1 MLPDKIDSGEEKK
14 NRFSRWPPWWPSWIS
29 NLNDFSCFDLQVTLM
44 LHTKLQVSWPF
55 SSGEHGGHL
64 AFPFGMI
71 LAIFDLQV
79 MLTTEFQVNWPF
91 GSGEEAKNRFLKW
104 LPWWPSWISN
114 RNDYSY
120 FWSASPPDASY
131 KVWSQLAQGWRRS
144 WLLKQIVDAAW
155 RTTHNQHWPI
165 KIAHLE
171 QFVLRWAK
179 NAWIIEYIILLKTI
193 GPRWPCIA
201 HLITR

>member
-1 MLPDKIDSGEEKK
+1 MRKIDIQDGRQGGHSGFPIRMILAIFDLQVTPMLPDKIDSGEEEK

-120 FWSASPPDASY
+120 F
-131 KVWSQLAQGWRRS
+131 
-144 WLLKQIVDAAW
+144 
-155 RTTHNQHWPI
+155 
-165 KIAHLE
+165 
-171 QFVLRWAK
+171 
-179 NAWIIEYIILLKTI
+179 
-193 GPRWPCIA
+193 
-201 HLITR
+201 